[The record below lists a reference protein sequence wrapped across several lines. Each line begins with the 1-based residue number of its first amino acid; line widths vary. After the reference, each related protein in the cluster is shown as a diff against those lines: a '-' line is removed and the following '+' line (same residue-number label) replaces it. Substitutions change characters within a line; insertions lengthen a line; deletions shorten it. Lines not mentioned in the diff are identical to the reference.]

1 MGAGPE
7 SHDRLAGLEVK
18 LDQTKL
24 IRWKSEKTSVENRD
38 IGLLQSFKSG
48 DSFTVF
54 FRIVTGVEHRG
65 LPAKRIEL
73 AGQRRHCFVW
83 TIVVCANDK
92 QCMGFRCLYLAKCEQ
107 CREKQA

>member
-24 IRWKSEKTSVENRD
+24 IRWKREKTSVENRD
-38 IGLLQSFKSG
+38 ISLLQSFKSG

-92 QCMGFRCLYLAKCEQ
+92 QCMGFRCLHLAKREQ
-107 CREKQA
+107 CREKQQ

>member
-54 FRIVTGVEHRG
+54 FRIVTGIEHRG
-65 LPAKRIEL
+65 LPTKRIEL
-73 AGQRRHCFVW
+73 AGQSRHCFLW

-92 QCMGFRCLYLAKCEQ
+92 QCMGFRCLYLAKREQ
-107 CREKQA
+107 CRDKQA